1 MGGYKSRRLHISQS
15 KCFESQASSRM
26 RDKIEKPTEENEK
39 TCKDPECSRKPTDHC
54 RNKTHATHT
63 FLVSL
68 EDEKVPATEE
78 RAGPCRERERGQ
90 GRETADGSK
99 VACKVQV
106 LQVLLSRLCQVVSSR
121 HCLELTSRAVP
132 FQSPALWRAIL

>member
-54 RNKTHATHT
+54 RNKTHATPT
-63 FLVSL
+63 FLVWL

-78 RAGPCRERERGQ
+78 RAGPCREGGAKVEKRRLLQEWPAR
-90 GRETADGSK
+90 SK
-99 VACKVQV
+99 YC
-106 LQVLLSRLCQVVSSR
+106 SSTESAVPSCAR
-121 HCLELTSRAVP
+121 QCLELTSRAVP
-132 FQSPALWRAIL
+132 FQSPALWRVML

>member
-1 MGGYKSRRLHISQS
+1 MGEYKSRRLHISQS

-78 RAGPCRERERGQ
+78 RAGPCREREGPRS
-90 GRETADGSK
+90 RDG
-99 VACKVQV
+99 
-106 LQVLLSRLCQVVSSR
+106 
-121 HCLELTSRAVP
+121 
-132 FQSPALWRAIL
+132 